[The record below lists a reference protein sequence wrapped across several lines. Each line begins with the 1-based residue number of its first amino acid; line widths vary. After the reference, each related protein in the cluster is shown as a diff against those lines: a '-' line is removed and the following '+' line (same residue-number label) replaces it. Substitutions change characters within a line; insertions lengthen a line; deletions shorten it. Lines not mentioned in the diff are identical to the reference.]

1 MNVCHFKECLTRSSI
16 KYDGRNNS
24 YAHLMICMLDRNEL
38 NSESAFHCHPF
49 PPFCNNCNS
58 YVKGCNL
65 ASRDYLPQ
73 FVESL
78 GAQEKFES
86 AQCSVS
92 MRE

>member
-1 MNVCHFKECLTRSSI
+1 
-16 KYDGRNNS
+16 
-24 YAHLMICMLDRNEL
+24 MICMLERKEL
-38 NSESAFHCHPF
+38 GSESACHRHPF

-58 YVKGCNL
+58 YVKGCNP

-92 MRE
+92 MRDCVVWEIIHTLCYFFITHGLCVCVFR